1 MALPS
6 PEDIKLII
14 TDVDGTLL
22 TSEHVIHP
30 RTLSAFTKLRA
41 AHPNLPI
48 VIASG
53 KQYNSCL
60 WIRHAL
66 CLPPHFPATHC
77 NGALIYGGLSGACLS
92 EFSASLPPA
101 VVAHIVDGTNN
112 FGTFVFTED
121 AAVLV
126 SPGVGVHKKD
136 WCEVAARY
144 DKGVQDCSQEPDRS
158 EFLQKIASGDLLV
171 PKVTICSDDS
181 DLDSAQ
187 RALDALTHKSP
198 SPFMVTRAIPW
209 IFEAICPSVHKGK
222 ALRQICQSLGNV
234 TPEQVLA
241 FGDGEN
247 DIDMFQTAGFSVA
260 MGNAMPAAVA
270 AAKYITTSNNEG
282 GVGNFIKK
290 VWNI

>member
-6 PEDIKLII
+6 PDDIKLII

-22 TSEHVIHP
+22 TSDHVIHP

-77 NGALIYGGLSGACLS
+77 NGALIYGGLSGAALS

-101 VVAHIVDGTNN
+101 VVAHIVDGTSN

-126 SPGVGVHKKD
+126 SPGLGVHKKD
-136 WCEVAARY
+136 WCEIAARC
-144 DKGVQDCSQEPDRS
+144 VSRRS
-158 EFLQKIASGDLLV
+158 RCTRL
-171 PKVTICSDDS
+171 
-181 DLDSAQ
+181 
-187 RALDALTHKSP
+187 ALTHVRPGMTREFGIVHKSP
-198 SPFMVTRAIPW
+198 IVP
-209 IFEAICPSVHKGK
+209 IFCRK
-222 ALRQICQSLGNV
+222 
-234 TPEQVLA
+234 
-241 FGDGEN
+241 
-247 DIDMFQTAGFSVA
+247 
-260 MGNAMPAAVA
+260 
-270 AAKYITTSNNEG
+270 
-282 GVGNFIKK
+282 
-290 VWNI
+290 